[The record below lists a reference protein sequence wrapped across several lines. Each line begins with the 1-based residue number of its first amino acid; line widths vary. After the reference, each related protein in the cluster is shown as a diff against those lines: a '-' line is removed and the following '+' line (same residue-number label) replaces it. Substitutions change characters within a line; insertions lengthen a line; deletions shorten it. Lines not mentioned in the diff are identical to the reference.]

1 MSTVKPWVVLNV
13 ACTAILDYCDTE
25 AEAVESAKRFGSAS
39 FAYELSEAERTGMA
53 LTTAARI
60 SITLPIDHLGRRKDD
75 PLEALIPF
83 DGAASLHM
91 IRATELVTGERPYD
105 DQGHPTTETGI
116 VNVAPWLRASL
127 RRWAMKH
134 EQ

>member
-25 AEAVESAKRFGSAS
+25 AEAVGSAQRFGSAS

-60 SITLPIDHLGRRKDD
+60 SITLPVDPQSGRRKDD
-75 PLEALIPF
+75 PLEALIPG
-83 DGAASLHM
+83 DGSDVSPALRAMLKRLGIADGIEGAANTAP
-91 IRATELVTGERPYD
+91 IARA
-105 DQGHPTTETGI
+105 
-116 VNVAPWLRASL
+116 AL